1 MRNLILNERQVE
13 FALEGKR
20 HFDLR
25 RTRNFGLIQARQ
37 SYKVAA
43 KSPYFAGNAP
53 NPPVAGRIYLDVP
66 NAQGIKPRD
75 TVDINNLVTYTT
87 VFNTPGTVATI
98 ESSPISIPSKY
109 YFYAIP
115 NFFSQNS
122 FVIEQT
128 IGWINGTFDPLQ

>member
-1 MRNLILNERQVE
+1 M
-13 FALEGKR
+13 EGKR

-25 RTRNFGLIQARQ
+25 RTRNFGLIAARQ
-37 SYKVAA
+37 SYKI
-43 KSPYFAGNAP
+43 SPKLPYVAGNAP
-53 NPPVAGRIYLDVP
+53 NPPVAGRIYLDVA
-66 NAQGIKPRD
+66 NSQGIKPRD

-87 VFNTPGTVATI
+87 VFTTPGTVASI

-128 IGWINGTFDPLQ
+128 QGWINGTFDPLQ